1 MANKQSMT
9 LGEGVRAR
17 EVWAWAMFDFANS
30 GYTTVVITAVFNV
43 YFIAV
48 VAQGA
53 VWGTFAWTLALSVS
67 YAMVVLTAPLIGA
80 YADVHAAKK
89 KLLVITTIGCI
100 AATAALG
107 LVGPGDL
114 ALAIALL
121 IVSNYFFGTG
131 ENLIAAF
138 LPEIARGHALGKVSG
153 WGWGLGYIGGLLT
166 LGLCLAYVT
175 YAQGL
180 GQGSEQFVPV
190 TMMIT
195 AVVFLLA
202 VLPTFIWLEERARP
216 QPLPSGG
223 YAGVFGRIWH
233 TVQHARE
240 YRDLMRFLV
249 CILFYQAGV
258 QAVITLAAIYAVE
271 AMGFETNDTIMLILV
286 VNLTASVGALAF
298 GHVQDRIGHKSTIVL
313 TLFGWLLTIG
323 VAWMAQTPGVFW
335 IAANLAGLCLG
346 ASQSAGRALVGYL
359 SPVQRRAEFY
369 GLWGFAVKLSSI
381 FGPLTYGAVSWLT
394 DGDHRRALLTVGLFF
409 VVGLLIL
416 ATIDVQR
423 GHASAQRNS
432 VPDTEA

>member
-258 QAVITLAAIYAVE
+258 QSVITLAAIYAVE

-359 SPVQRRAEFY
+359 SPTQRRAEFY

-432 VPDTEA
+432 VPDTQA

>member
-1 MANKQSMT
+1 MTIKQSLT
-9 LGEGVRAR
+9 LGEGVRPR

-43 YFIAV
+43 YFVGI

-53 VWGTFAWTLALSVS
+53 DWGTFAWTLALSVS
-67 YAMVVLTAPLIGA
+67 YALIVLTAPLIGA

-89 KLLVITTIGCI
+89 KLLVITTVGCI

-107 LVGPGDL
+107 LVGPGEL
-114 ALAIALL
+114 ALGIALL
-121 IVSNYFFGTG
+121 IISNYFFGAG

-138 LPEIARGHALGKVSG
+138 LPEIAQGHALGKVSG
-153 WGWGLGYIGGLLT
+153 WGWGLGYMGGLLT

-175 YAQGL
+175 YAQGI
-180 GQGSEQFVPV
+180 GQSSDQFVPV
-190 TMMIT
+190 TMVIT

-202 VLPTFIWLEERARP
+202 ALPTFLWLKERARP

-223 YAGVFGRIWH
+223 YAGVFTRTWH

-258 QAVITLAAIYAVE
+258 QSVITLAAIYAVE
-271 AMGFETNDTIMLILV
+271 AMGFQTNDTIMLILV
-286 VNLTASVGALAF
+286 VNLTASLGALAF
-298 GHVQDRIGHKSTIVL
+298 GHVQDRIGHKRTIFL
-313 TLFGWLLTIG
+313 TLLGWLLTIL

-359 SPVQRRAEFY
+359 SPEQRRAEFF

-394 DGDHRRALLTVGLFF
+394 GGDHRRALLTVGVFF
-409 VVGLLIL
+409 IVGLLIL
-416 ATIDVQR
+416 ASVDVKR
-423 GHASAQRNS
+423 GRASALRNS
-432 VPDTEA
+432 VPDGGA

>member
-1 MANKQSMT
+1 MTIKQSLT
-9 LGEGVRAR
+9 LGEGVRPR

-43 YFIAV
+43 YFVGI

-53 VWGTFAWTLALSVS
+53 DWGTFAWTLALSVS
-67 YAMVVLTAPLIGA
+67 YALIVLTAPLIGA

-89 KLLVITTIGCI
+89 KLLVITTVGCI

-107 LVGPGDL
+107 LVGPGEL
-114 ALAIALL
+114 ALGIALL
-121 IVSNYFFGTG
+121 IISNYFFGAG

-138 LPEIARGHALGKVSG
+138 LPEIAQGHALGKVSG
-153 WGWGLGYIGGLLT
+153 WGWGLGYMGGLLT

-175 YAQGL
+175 YAQGI
-180 GQGSEQFVPV
+180 GQSSDQFVPV
-190 TMMIT
+190 TMVIT

-202 VLPTFIWLEERARP
+202 ASPTFLWLKERARP

-223 YAGVFGRIWH
+223 YAGVFTRTWH

-258 QAVITLAAIYAVE
+258 QSVITLAAIYAVE
-271 AMGFETNDTIMLILV
+271 AMGFQTNDTIMLILV
-286 VNLTASVGALAF
+286 VNLTASLGALAF
-298 GHVQDRIGHKSTIVL
+298 GHVQDRIGHKRTIFL
-313 TLFGWLLTIG
+313 TLLGWLLTIL

-359 SPVQRRAEFY
+359 SPEQRRAEFF

-394 DGDHRRALLTVGLFF
+394 GGDHRRALLTVGVFF
-409 VVGLLIL
+409 IVGLLIL
-416 ATIDVQR
+416 ASVDVKR
-423 GHASAQRNS
+423 GRASALRNS
-432 VPDTEA
+432 VPDGGA